1 MKHVLP
7 EQLNVL
13 DKTDPDYPR
22 YSLSRTER
30 LVRWAEL
37 LERNPK
43 RRLLPFYQ
51 TEFQAPGTRD
61 AMRAEGSALA
71 VAFDDSVLRASGLTN
86 DSYGEAKRFFEI
98 TDRQLHRI
106 VCYCHVGAGINAGTT
121 ARYVR
126 RLPPPQQTGRFGW
139 LRQLLAI

>member
-1 MKHVLP
+1 MKHVVP
-7 EQLNVL
+7 EELNVL
-13 DKTDPDYPR
+13 DRADPDYSR
-22 YSLSRTER
+22 YALSRTER
-30 LVRWAEL
+30 LERWIEL

-43 RRLLPFYQ
+43 RRLSAFYQ

-71 VAFDDSVLRASGLTN
+71 VAFEDPYLRASGLAN

-98 TDRQLHRI
+98 TDRQLHRM
-106 VCYCHVGAGINAGTT
+106 VCYCHVGAEVRAGTT
-121 ARYVR
+121 ARHVR
-126 RLPPPQQTGRFGW
+126 RLLALKQTGRFGW